1 MERNI
6 KNAKRCKKIQ
16 KKLKNRQRGVVMATK
31 KRENAKEKAINE
43 EIERR
48 KKIGLYE
55 EKRELKKFNENE
67 EFLFFCIVENIL
79 SELLYK
85 YIVSTGTIKKPLF
98 NFEINDL
105 KEKIKM
111 GVVDYYLIDKITGN
125 KILIDKIIRM
135 IELEG
140 VKEIKK
146 MDYNEELEEFYSGLR
161 QKKRRLKKEGKMI
174 KDVKKND
181 KREVKKMTKEQV
193 RKLKWKMEDKGYTQ
207 VDLKDKIGIC
217 KASMWKKTNG
227 ISEFTQGEI
236 KKLIDLLNMNG
247 NEIKEIFF

>member
-1 MERNI
+1 
-6 KNAKRCKKIQ
+6 
-16 KKLKNRQRGVVMATK
+16 
-31 KRENAKEKAINE
+31 
-43 EIERR
+43 
-48 KKIGLYE
+48 
-55 EKRELKKFNENE
+55 
-67 EFLFFCIVENIL
+67 
-79 SELLYK
+79 
-85 YIVSTGTIKKPLF
+85 
-98 NFEINDL
+98 
-105 KEKIKM
+105 
-111 GVVDYYLIDKITGN
+111 
-125 KILIDKIIRM
+125 
-135 IELEG
+135 
-140 VKEIKK
+140 
-146 MDYNEELEEFYSGLR
+146 
-161 QKKRRLKKEGKMI
+161 MI

>member
-1 MERNI
+1 M
-6 KNAKRCKKIQ
+6 
-16 KKLKNRQRGVVMATK
+16 GTK

-67 EFLFFCIVENIL
+67 VFLFFCIVENIL
-79 SELLYK
+79 SEVLYK

-98 NFEINDL
+98 DFQINEL

-111 GVVDYYLIDKITGN
+111 GVVDFALIDKIIEN
-125 KILIDKIIRM
+125 KILIDKIIKM

-146 MDYNEELEEFYSGLR
+146 MDYNEELEELYSSLR
-161 QKKRRLKKEGKMI
+161 
-174 KDVKKND
+174 
-181 KREVKKMTKEQV
+181 
-193 RKLKWKMEDKGYTQ
+193 
-207 VDLKDKIGIC
+207 
-217 KASMWKKTNG
+217 
-227 ISEFTQGEI
+227 
-236 KKLIDLLNMNG
+236 
-247 NEIKEIFF
+247 

>member
-1 MERNI
+1 
-6 KNAKRCKKIQ
+6 
-16 KKLKNRQRGVVMATK
+16 MATK

-161 QKKRRLKKEGKMI
+161 
-174 KDVKKND
+174 
-181 KREVKKMTKEQV
+181 
-193 RKLKWKMEDKGYTQ
+193 
-207 VDLKDKIGIC
+207 
-217 KASMWKKTNG
+217 
-227 ISEFTQGEI
+227 
-236 KKLIDLLNMNG
+236 
-247 NEIKEIFF
+247 